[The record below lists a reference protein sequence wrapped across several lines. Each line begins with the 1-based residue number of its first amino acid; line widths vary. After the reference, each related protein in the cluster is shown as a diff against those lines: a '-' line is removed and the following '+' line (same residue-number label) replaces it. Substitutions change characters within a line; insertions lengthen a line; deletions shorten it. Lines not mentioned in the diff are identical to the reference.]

1 MSFYEMRLV
10 YPAHSKHNFYFTE
23 HISKFVLDQG
33 MVPLNP
39 FMVFHY
45 FMFDR
50 VDRDVVRNANNNI
63 VRRCGELWVFGEIS
77 DGVLEEIRLVKRLGK
92 PIRYFRILKSKDI
105 VEIDKSEVKFEDEL
119 GIYASEL

>member
-1 MSFYEMRLV
+1 MRLV